1 MEENNKNKDNE
12 DKNPMNDE
20 IIEKITPRVTKSSN
34 EVPKSGAQLLELFA
48 QKEIRDN
55 HETINDVYVIK

>member
-12 DKNPMNDE
+12 DKNPINDE

-34 EVPKSGAQLLELFA
+34 EAPKSGAQLLELFA